1 MKIYLFA
8 ISIIVSPLLAINYV
22 YPEIINNNIVNN
34 SIINKTLSYRME
46 PFLLINGTDYKDIP
60 HNNTLTLQN
69 FTIASWIKTNQSILS
84 EPSYVINKGGFN
96 TDEKGANMNY
106 DIWFSTNGTIQGGLK
121 LNLVKILKL
130 LLRNHIMM
138 ANGISFC

>member
-1 MKIYLFA
+1 MKIYLFV
-8 ISIIVSPLLAINYV
+8 ISIIISPLLAINYV
-22 YPEIINNNIVNN
+22 YPESISNNIVTN

-84 EPSYVINKGGFN
+84 EPAHVINKGGF
-96 TDEKGANMNY
+96 KA
-106 DIWFSTNGTIQGGLK
+106 GLK

-138 ANGISFC
+138 ANGISFCYRITERY